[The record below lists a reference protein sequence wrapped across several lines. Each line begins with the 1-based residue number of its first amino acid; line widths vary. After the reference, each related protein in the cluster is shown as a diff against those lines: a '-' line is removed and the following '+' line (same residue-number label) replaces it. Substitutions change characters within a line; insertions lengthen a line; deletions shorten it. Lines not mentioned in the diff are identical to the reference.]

1 MNGKYRDMKKIL
13 FFTCLFIFT
22 FNLSHGDAEEFVRV
36 RLENFVGDAQEIQMQ
51 FTGDYFTLDPALS
64 LQEGVNYRLYVKK
77 GNLYLKG
84 GEVNQQVD
92 NSFLL
97 IPRSYS
103 ENHRVYINER
113 PYLGAMEFQVENNHF
128 VRPVNQLPL
137 EDYLKG
143 VVPLEVFPSWN
154 IEALKAQALAA
165 RTYAVSHLNEDMDDT
180 TFYQVYGGYAWN
192 ARTTKAVEATK
203 GQVITYKNKLIDAF
217 YSASNG
223 GMTENNK
230 NVWGGDR
237 RSFYPIKE
245 DPFDPIHPWEF
256 TLSKSQ
262 INLEEIDWESVN
274 AWESLQEKDKEI
286 TAAMKRSINRQGYPG
301 EIAILSIP
309 KFEVDVKKYKSNRSM
324 IGSIEVEFLQRLLDG
339 TVLLGK
345 VTLENVNLNRI
356 RPMIGGTIFKSYYI
370 DSLDSDDTKYVMK
383 GRGYGHGVGMSQW
396 GASIMGDKGK
406 KYEEIIQFYFPG
418 TTITNF
424 EDVLH

>member
-1 MNGKYRDMKKIL
+1 MKKIL
-13 FFTCLFIFT
+13 FFTFILIFT
-22 FNLSHGDAEEFVRV
+22 FDLTHGDAEELVRV
-36 RLENFVGDAQEIQMQ
+36 RLENFVGDAQEIQMK
-51 FTGDYFTLDPALS
+51 FTGDYFTLDPTLS
-64 LQEGVNYRLYVKK
+64 LQEGVNYRLYIKN
-77 GNLYLKG
+77 GSLYLKG
-84 GEVNQQVD
+84 GEVNQQVES
-92 NSFLL
+92 SFLL
-97 IPRSYS
+97 IPRSYN
-103 ENHRVYINER
+103 EKHHVYIDER

-165 RTYAVSHLNEDMDDT
+165 RTYAVSHLKEDMDDT

-192 ARTTKAVEATK
+192 ARTTKAVDATK
-203 GQVITYKNKLIDAF
+203 GQVITYINKLIDAF

-230 NVWGGDR
+230 NVWGGHT

-256 TLSKSQ
+256 TLSKTQ
-262 INLEEIDWESVN
+262 INLEEIDWQLVD
-274 AWESLQEKDKEI
+274 AWDSLQEKDKEI
-286 TAAMKRSINRQGYPG
+286 TAFMKRSINRQGFPG
-301 EIAILSIP
+301 DIAILSIP
-309 KFEVDVKKYKSNRSM
+309 KFEVNHKRYKSRRS
-324 IGSIEVEFLQRLLDG
+324 ITGSIKVEFLQRLIDG
-339 TVLLGK
+339 TVLLGNIS
-345 VTLENVNLNRI
+345 LEDVNLNRI

-370 DSLDSDDTKYVMK
+370 DSLDSDDRNYVMK

-418 TTITNF
+418 TTIKNF
-424 EDVLH
+424 EKVSN

>member
-1 MNGKYRDMKKIL
+1 MNGNYTLMKKIL
-13 FFTCLFIFT
+13 FFTCIFIFILD
-22 FNLSHGDAEEFVRV
+22 LSYGDAEELVRV
-36 RLENFVGDAQEIQMQ
+36 RLKSFIGDAEEIQMQ
-51 FTGDYFTLDPALS
+51 FTGDYFTLDPTLS
-64 LQEGVNYRLYVKK
+64 LQEGVSYRLYVKQGK
-77 GNLYLKG
+77 LYLKG
-84 GEVNQQVD
+84 GEINQQVD
-92 NSFLL
+92 NNFLL

-103 ENHRVYINER
+103 ENHRVFIDER
-113 PYLGAMEFQVENNHF
+113 PYLGAMEFQVENNHH

-165 RTYAVSHLNEDMDDT
+165 RTYAVSHLKEDMDDT
-180 TFYQVYGGYAWN
+180 TFYQVYGGYAWKE
-192 ARTTKAVEATK
+192 RTTKAVDATK
-203 GQVITYKNKLIDAF
+203 GQVITHKSKLIDAF

-230 NVWGGDR
+230 NVWGGNT

-256 TLSKSQ
+256 TLSKTQ
-262 INLEEIDWESVN
+262 INLEEIDWESVD
-274 AWESLQEKDKEI
+274 AWDMLQEKDKEI
-286 TAAMKRSINRQGYPG
+286 TAGMKRSIKRQGYPG
-301 EIAILSIP
+301 DIAILSIP
-309 KFEVDVKKYKSNRSM
+309 KFEVNAKRYKSNRSM
-324 IGSIEVEFLQRLLDG
+324 TGSIEVEFLQRLLDG
-339 TVLLGK
+339 TVLLGNI
-345 VTLENVNLNRI
+345 TFENVNLNRI

-418 TTITNF
+418 TTITDF
-424 EDVLH
+424 EEVSN

>member
-1 MNGKYRDMKKIL
+1 MKKIL
-13 FFTCLFIFT
+13 FFTFILIFIFDLT
-22 FNLSHGDAEEFVRV
+22 HGDAEELVRV
-36 RLENFVGDAQEIQMQ
+36 RLENFVGDSQEIQMK
-51 FTGDYFTLDPALS
+51 FTGDYFTLDPTLS
-64 LQEGVNYRLYVKK
+64 LQEGVNYRLYIKN
-77 GNLYLKG
+77 GSLYLKG
-84 GEVNQQVD
+84 GEVNQQVES
-92 NSFLL
+92 SFLL
-97 IPRSYS
+97 IPRSYN
-103 ENHRVYINER
+103 EEHRVYIDER
-113 PYLGAMEFQVENNHF
+113 PYLGAMEFQVENHLF

-165 RTYAVSHLNEDMDDT
+165 RTYAVSHLKEDMDDT

-192 ARTTKAVEATK
+192 VRTTKAVDATK

-230 NVWGGDR
+230 NVWGGDT

-256 TLSKSQ
+256 TLSKTQ
-262 INLEEIDWESVN
+262 INLEEIDWELDD
-274 AWESLQEKDKEI
+274 AWDSLQEKDQEI
-286 TAAMKRSINRQGYPG
+286 TAFMKRSINRQGYPG
-301 EIAILSIP
+301 DIAILSIP
-309 KFEVDVKKYKSNRSM
+309 KFEVNPKRYKSSRS
-324 IGSIEVEFLQRLLDG
+324 ITGSIKVEFLQRLIDG
-339 TVLLGK
+339 TVLLGNI
-345 VTLENVNLNRI
+345 TLEDVNLNRI

-370 DSLDSDDTKYVMK
+370 DSLESDDTNYVMK

-418 TTITNF
+418 TTIKNF
-424 EDVLH
+424 EKVTN

>member
-1 MNGKYRDMKKIL
+1 MYGHDTDMKKIL
-13 FFTCLFIFT
+13 FFTCILIFT
-22 FNLSHGDAEEFVRV
+22 IDLSHGDAEELVRV
-36 RLENFVGDAQEIQMQ
+36 RLENFVGNAQEVQMKIK
-51 FTGDYFTLDPALS
+51 GEYFTLDPTLS
-64 LQEGVNYRLYVKK
+64 LQEGVNYRLYIKN
-77 GNLYLKG
+77 GNLHLKG

-92 NSFLL
+92 SSFVL
-97 IPRSYS
+97 IPRSYN
-103 ENHRVYINER
+103 ENHRVYIDER

-165 RTYAVSHLNEDMDDT
+165 RTYAVSHIKEEMDDT

-230 NVWGGDR
+230 NVWGGDS

-245 DPFDPIHPWEF
+245 DPFDPIHPWGF
-256 TLSKSQ
+256 TLSKTQ
-262 INLEEIDWESVN
+262 INLEEIDWESVD
-274 AWESLQEKDKEI
+274 AWDELQEKDKEI
-286 TAAMKRSINRQGYPG
+286 TSVMKRSINRQGFPG
-301 EIAILSIP
+301 DIKILSIP
-309 KFEVDVKKYKSNRSM
+309 KFEVNPETYQSSRSKT
-324 IGSIEVEFLQRLLDG
+324 GSIEVEFLQRLIDG

-345 VTLENVNLNRI
+345 VTLEDVNLNRI

-370 DSLDSDDTKYVMK
+370 DSLDSDNAKYVMK
-383 GRGYGHGVGMSQW
+383 GRGYGHGIGMSQW
-396 GASIMGDKGK
+396 GASIMGNKGK
-406 KYEEIIQFYFPG
+406 KYVDIIQFYFPG
-418 TTITNF
+418 TTIINF
-424 EDVLH
+424 EKVSN

>member
-1 MNGKYRDMKKIL
+1 MKKIL
-13 FFTCLFIFT
+13 FFTCLFIIT

-165 RTYAVSHLNEDMDDT
+165 RTYAVSHLDEDMDDT

-230 NVWGGDR
+230 NVWGGDS

-301 EIAILSIP
+301 DIAILSIP
-309 KFEVDVKKYKSNRSM
+309 KFVVDVKKYKSNRSM

-424 EDVLH
+424 EGILN